1 MINGRR
7 GCVGAPQTWQGCL
20 LLYHVFVFDDAL
32 MHMQTDILNH
42 INLLAHF
49 PSLSHINSDDTEG
62 KKKETGLLH
71 ACYDNSKSK

>member
-7 GCVGAPQTWQGCL
+7 GCVGAPQTW
-20 LLYHVFVFDDAL
+20 LYHVFVFDDAL

-62 KKKETGLLH
+62 KKKRNGTV
-71 ACYDNSKSK
+71 ACML